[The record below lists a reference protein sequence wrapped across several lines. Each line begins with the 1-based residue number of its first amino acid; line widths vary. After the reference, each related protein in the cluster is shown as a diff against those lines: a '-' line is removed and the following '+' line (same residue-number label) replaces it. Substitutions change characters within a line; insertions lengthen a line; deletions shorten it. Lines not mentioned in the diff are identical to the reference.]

1 MRHVNNVVIVCDH
14 AYINGGAAKVAVT
27 EAISLA
33 KNGINVVYFCG
44 IGPADKRLIDAG
56 VKVVC
61 LVQDE
66 LKNHLKTFKGKF
78 IGAVQGFWNK
88 KALQEFNKATKSFS
102 PKNTIIHF
110 HSWSLSISQSLFSV
124 TSKRHFKIV
133 LTCHDYEVFCPV
145 KILYNYRKH
154 SLCKLN
160 ALSLKCLFTNCDKRS
175 YLQKIYRIIR
185 HLLLKHLLKSNDL
198 SLICLTNMEEK
209 IIKDNFKIKCNK
221 YIVHNPVEIQPYED
235 VDPSNNSKFLFIG
248 RLTSEKGIDMFC
260 KAVTASGVEADVI
273 GDGEELEYLR
283 AKYPNITFHG
293 WLMSEQMIPY
303 IKKARCLI
311 VTSYWI
317 ETGPLNVLELQCSY
331 AIPCIVPSKC
341 GVADRIVE
349 GNTGLTYEIGNTEK
363 LIKCIEYCKS
373 DEIIKK
379 LSDNCNKVDR
389 RLYLEST
396 HLNNLLKA
404 YESILSK

>member
-1 MRHVNNVVIVCDH
+1 M
-14 AYINGGAAKVAVT
+14 
-27 EAISLA
+27 
-33 KNGINVVYFCG
+33 
-44 IGPADKRLIDAG
+44 
-56 VKVVC
+56 
-61 LVQDE
+61 
-66 LKNHLKTFKGKF
+66 
-78 IGAVQGFWNK
+78 
-88 KALQEFNKATKSFS
+88 
-102 PKNTIIHF
+102 
-110 HSWSLSISQSLFSV
+110 
-124 TSKRHFKIV
+124 
-133 LTCHDYEVFCPV
+133 
-145 KILYNYRKH
+145 
-154 SLCKLN
+154 
-160 ALSLKCLFTNCDKRS
+160 
-175 YLQKIYRIIR
+175 
-185 HLLLKHLLKSNDL
+185 LLE
-198 SLICLTNMEEK
+198 ME
-209 IIKDNFKIKCNK
+209 N
-221 YIVHNPVEIQPYED
+221 
-235 VDPSNNSKFLFIG
+235 
-248 RLTSEKGIDMFC
+248 
-260 KAVTASGVEADVI
+260 
-273 GDGEELEYLR
+273 
-283 AKYPNITFHG
+283 G